1 MIKELKSFR
10 DYGIPWRGHPGL
22 HQELAWFATD
32 DDRVLGV
39 VLRDRVDN
47 DFSWVLMAH
56 VDLIGRDDY
65 EPDYETSASGFR
77 TVTLTVSRPTQA
89 VATKELHEAMVQIAR
104 GGKP

>member
-1 MIKELKSFR
+1 MIKALKSFR

-22 HQELAWFATD
+22 HQELTWFATD

-77 TVTLTVSRPTQA
+77 AVALTVSRPTQA